1 MRLTIKQHNAPY
13 LRFLATQLAMPESEA
28 INYLLTNLRMRDFS
42 FKGSPEQFFPVPQ
55 TLNQSFETPNQSSLG
70 FEPQERFE
78 LDKTLTPMEKLMV
91 ECDPIIAKLAPLI
104 ETF

>member
-13 LRFLATQLAMPESEA
+13 LRFLATELAMPESEA

-42 FKGSPEQFFPVPQ
+42 FKGSPEQFFTTPQPTNQAPLGFVPQ
-55 TLNQSFETPNQSSLG
+55 EQ
-70 FEPQERFE
+70 FEP
-78 LDKTLTPMEKLMV
+78 DTLPTPMEKLMQ

-104 ETF
+104 EVF